1 MIDRAAGTCSHLSG
15 GVVTEGTKGNWGR
28 ANEHMCL
35 DWLGN
40 PLGGPDPVPLGSFQV
55 GVPHWDF
62 VTLTLALG
70 EAGAGLVALVTV
82 AVEAAQGVDA
92 AAIGT
97 GAGLGTA
104 FIII

>member
-1 MIDRAAGTCSHLSG
+1 MPSSFGGGDRRD
-15 GVVTEGTKGNWGR
+15 EGKLG
-28 ANEHMCL
+28 ACDEHMCL

-40 PLGGPDPVPLGSFQV
+40 PLGAPNPVPASGNSRV
-55 GVPHWDF
+55 VVPHWDF

-82 AVEAAQGVDA
+82 TVEAAHGVDA
-92 AAIGT
+92 VAVGT

>member
-1 MIDRAAGTCSHLSG
+1 MCH
-15 GVVTEGTKGNWGR
+15 
-28 ANEHMCL
+28 EHMCL

-40 PLGGPDPVPLGSFQV
+40 PLGGPNPFPASGSSQV

-70 EAGAGLVALVTV
+70 EAGAGLVALITV
-82 AVEAAQGVDA
+82 AVEAAHSVDA